1 MKFDLQLFAEG
12 LSIPGIDDDIAAAI
26 AAELPEE
33 DTEEKDET
41 EEIEATEQVEE
52 TEEQD
57 ADDATSTAEADSDN
71 KQVEEAAEAQQKTE
85 ENDESKRQ
93 HVPYARFKEVNDKA
107 KSYEARIK
115 ELEEQLKAKQQPSP
129 AANAQLNTEQ
139 KPFNGAAEQK
149 AAGNFNSKQ
158 MELILDVAMK
168 NAQKKLG
175 LTDDDVANMEFT
187 DDPKKKALYDATL
200 YQEVENVKREVI
212 EYQRQQTE
220 LSSMFETTAQEFQSY
235 NNKFNQYA
243 DAQERW
249 NYISQNKFNSLSPRK
264 QSVIKAAFT
273 RLQMKKGTYQD
284 MATVSDYFE
293 AANAEYE
300 KSKQSPA
307 AKTTNKVMKKI
318 EAAQAL
324 PKAGAVTGG
333 GAATAWTVE
342 RVTTLMNDGK
352 WDEIPPDIQQKI
364 LRGENL

>member
-33 DTEEKDET
+33 ET
-41 EEIEATEQVEE
+41 EETEETEQVEE

-57 ADDATSTAEADSDN
+57 TDVETSTAEADSDN
-71 KQVEEAAEAQQKTE
+71 KQVEEETEVQQKTE
-85 ENDESKRQ
+85 ENDEGKRQ

-115 ELEEQLKAKQQPSP
+115 ELEEQLKASQQSSP
-129 AANAQLNTEQ
+129 AANAQLQTVQKQLNVEEQ
-139 KPFNGAAEQK
+139 PAAQS
-149 AAGNFNSKQ
+149 FNSKQ
-158 MELILDVAMK
+158 MELIMDAAMK
-168 NAQKKLG
+168 RAQKKLG
-175 LTDDDVANMEFT
+175 LSNEDIENMEFS
-187 DDPKKKALYDATL
+187 DDPKQKMLYNATVT
-200 YQEVENVKREVI
+200 QEIENVKREVV

-220 LSSMFETTAQEFQSY
+220 FNTMVKTTTEEFQSY
-235 NNKFNQYA
+235 NDKFNQYE
-243 DAQERW
+243 DVQERW
-249 NYISQNKFNSLSPRK
+249 NYISQTKFNSLPPRK
-264 QSVIKAAFT
+264 QSVIKAAFA

-284 MATVSDYFE
+284 MATVADYFD

-300 KSKQSPA
+300 KSKQPPA
-307 AKTTNKVMKKI
+307 AKPTNTVIKKI

-324 PKAGAVTGG
+324 PKAVAVNGG
-333 GAATAWTVE
+333 GTATAWTVE
-342 RVTTLMNDGK
+342 RITGLMNEGK